1 MKKLVGFTGNVEKK
15 MTTFENICKAE
26 DANAMQDLL
35 GVDVN
40 EATIADMFISAMS
53 YVTGIPESLW
63 SKKIVDLT
71 EEDVRNLIETGNQVL
86 EFQQVR

>member
-63 SKKIVDLT
+63 HKKLSEIT
-71 EEDVRNLIETGNQVL
+71 MEEAKLVFEADSQIL
-86 EFQQVR
+86 EFQQV

>member
-1 MKKLVGFTGNVEKK
+1 MKKLIGYTGNVEKK

-26 DANAMQDLL
+26 DVNALQDLL

-40 EATIADMFISAMS
+40 EATVADMLIGAMS

-63 SKKIVDLT
+63 RKKLSELTMEDAKLMIEADSQIV
-71 EEDVRNLIETGNQVL
+71 
-86 EFQQVR
+86 EFCRV

>member
-1 MKKLVGFTGNVEKK
+1 MKKLFGYTGNVEKK

-35 GVDVN
+35 GVDMN
-40 EATIADMFISAMS
+40 EATVADMFISAMS

-63 SKKIVDLT
+63 HKKLSELTMEDAKLMIEADSQIV
-71 EEDVRNLIETGNQVL
+71 
-86 EFQQVR
+86 EFCRV